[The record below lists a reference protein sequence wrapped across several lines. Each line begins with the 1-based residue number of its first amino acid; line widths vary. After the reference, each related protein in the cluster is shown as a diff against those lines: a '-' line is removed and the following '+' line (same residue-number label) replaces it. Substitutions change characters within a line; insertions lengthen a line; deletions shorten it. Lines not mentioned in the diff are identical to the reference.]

1 MAHQHFD
8 EESSKKYTL
17 TIFISFAV
25 VFVFVVLMM
34 LWQGD
39 IHPGGKSYT
48 RVYDGPSSG
57 KPIQIEKEALKSDSS
72 HHGE

>member
-17 TIFISFAV
+17 TLFISFAV

-39 IHPGGKSYT
+39 FHPGGKSYT

-57 KPIQIEKEALKSDSS
+57 KPVQIEKEALK
-72 HHGE
+72 ENTPNTKE